1 MPWKPLQVIIY
12 GFAVHPLSSST
23 KTDEQR
29 TRLSGLPEQPD
40 DDEEQNPYVV
50 ALEVGDEIYAFE
62 EYTPNG
68 NGGNGVWY
76 RG

>member
-23 KTDEQR
+23 RRDEQR
-29 TRLSGLPEQPD
+29 TRLSALPEGPD
-40 DDEEQNPYVV
+40 DGEEQNPYVV

-62 EYTPNG
+62 EYTPKG
-68 NGGNGVWY
+68 NEVNGVWY

>member
-23 KTDEQR
+23 KGDEQR
-29 TRLSGLPEQPD
+29 TRLSTLPEQPD

-50 ALEVGDEIYAFE
+50 ALEVGDEVYAFE
-62 EYTPNG
+62 EYTPKG
-68 NGGNGVWY
+68 NEADGVWY

>member
-12 GFAVHPLSSST
+12 GFAVHPLTSST
-23 KTDEQR
+23 KSDEQR
-29 TRLSGLPEQPD
+29 TQFSGLPEQPE

-50 ALEVGDEIYAFE
+50 ALDVGDEIYAFE

-68 NGGNGVWY
+68 NEVNGLWY

>member
-1 MPWKPLQVIIY
+1 MPWRPLQVIIY

-23 KTDEQR
+23 KNDEHR
-29 TRLSGLPEQPD
+29 PRLSALLEQPD

-62 EYTPNG
+62 EYTPKG
-68 NGGNGVWY
+68 NEVHGVWY

>member
-23 KTDEQR
+23 KTDDHR
-29 TRLSGLPEQPD
+29 TRLSGLLEHPE

-62 EYTPNG
+62 EYSPSG
-68 NGGNGVWY
+68 NEVNGVWY